1 MCNPM
6 GSASDAFRLSSTVH
20 PRVEPGE
27 ALPLTSPSA
36 LPSCEQ
42 RDSRTGV
49 PWTGTGHMIAS
60 GQKQTLKVVS
70 EMCEISAI
78 PNAQDL
84 ARLSAADL
92 LTSREGHAGQAAS
105 RTEGADALGVEGPAP
120 PAPVGAARGSGGE
133 GTCARPA
140 PPALACAAGRGVG
153 LREEGGA
160 PRAATWPRRNARA
173 RGRGA
178 AGNGQTLQPMGSC
191 QGPGWPITGWGWGC
205 PSVGGAGAHPWAAD
219 AGLGEGRSEGRGS
232 VTGGVSAGPVGGEGG
247 RAGVQVG

>member
-120 PAPVGAARGSGGE
+120 PAPVGAARGSGG
-133 GTCARPA
+133 RD
-140 PPALACAAGRGVG
+140 LRSACAPC
-153 LREEGGA
+153 
-160 PRAATWPRRNARA
+160 PRVR
-173 RGRGA
+173 
-178 AGNGQTLQPMGSC
+178 
-191 QGPGWPITGWGWGC
+191 
-205 PSVGGAGAHPWAAD
+205 
-219 AGLGEGRSEGRGS
+219 
-232 VTGGVSAGPVGGEGG
+232 G
-247 RAGVQVG
+247 RAGRWA